1 MNHLLRQVLGGIWG
15 RMLHQTKELREE
27 VREDVKKNVLGVS
40 GYKERT
46 PGYTN
51 QLGVSSEN
59 QF

>member
-1 MNHLLRQVLGGIWG
+1 MDY
-15 RMLHQTKELREE
+15 QTKELREE
-27 VREDVKKNVLGVS
+27 VGEDVKKNVSGVS
-40 GYKERT
+40 GYKKRT